1 MAIPM
6 KLKTIVYLI
15 MALILSG
22 FPEILGL
29 GFLPADIHAEEF
41 PLTLDE
47 ILNRVEQQY
56 AGEGF
61 SARFDQTSII
71 KAIDIADT
79 AQGRLLVKRPGKM
92 RWEYQ
97 TPEKQTII
105 TDGKRLWIYR
115 PELNQ
120 VMIGEAP
127 AYLGD
132 GKGASFI
139 SNINL
144 IREKFSLIMDK
155 GEGEPDYIINL
166 LPINK
171 IPEVTF
177 IKLRISK
184 NKFEMRGITT
194 YNPYG
199 DETRIEL
206 SEFSFNQN
214 LKDSLFRFEVPQGT
228 DIIRIGE

>member
-1 MAIPM
+1 M
-6 KLKTIVYLI
+6 KRKTIGYLI

-22 FPEILGL
+22 F
-29 GFLPADIHAEEF
+29 AVIHAEES

-47 ILNRVEQQY
+47 ILDSVEKRY
-56 AGEGF
+56 AGAGF

-71 KAIDIADT
+71 KAIDIEDT
-79 AQGRLLVKRPGKM
+79 AHGRILVKRPGMM
-92 RWEYQ
+92 RWEYNA
-97 TPEKQTII
+97 PEKQTII
-105 TDGKRLWIYR
+105 TDGNRLWIYR

-120 VMIGEAP
+120 VMVGEAP
-127 AYLGD
+127 EYLGD

-139 SNINL
+139 SNIKL

-155 GEGEPDYIINL
+155 GEEKADYIINL

-171 IPEVTF
+171 IPEVTY

-184 NKFEMRGITT
+184 NRFEITGITT

-199 DETRIEL
+199 DETRIEMSDFKFDQHL
-206 SEFSFNQN
+206 E
-214 LKDSLFRFEVPQGT
+214 DSLFRFQAPEGT
-228 DIIRIGE
+228 DIIRIGD

>member
-1 MAIPM
+1 M
-6 KLKTIVYLI
+6 KRKTIVYLI

-22 FPEILGL
+22 FPGISGL
-29 GFLPADIHAEEF
+29 GFLPAVIYAEESS
-41 PLTLDE
+41 LTLDE

-79 AQGRLLVKRPGKM
+79 AKGRILVKRPGRM

-105 TDGKRLWIYR
+105 TDGNRLWIYR

-120 VMIGEAP
+120 VMVGDAP
-127 AYLGD
+127 EYLGD

-139 SNINL
+139 SNIHL

-155 GEGEPDYIINL
+155 GEGEPDYSINL

-171 IPEVTF
+171 IPEVTY

-184 NKFEMRGITT
+184 NRFEITGITT

-206 SEFSFNQN
+206 SDFKFDQH
-214 LKDSLFRFEVPQGT
+214 LKDSLFRFQPPAGT
-228 DIIRIGE
+228 DIIRIGD